1 MNFKQ
6 RVAMKK
12 VFFKTFG
19 CRTNIYDTQ
28 VMMENLTDF
37 EVTEVESEAQIIVV
51 NSCTVTNG
59 ADTGVRSYINHATK
73 EGKKVIIAG
82 CGAISKGESLFAQNK
97 VFGVMGHSEKGQIN
111 TLLKQEIPF
120 YQIGDLSSL
129 DETIVH
135 EYTGKTKA
143 FIKIQEGCNFRC
155 SYCIIPYVR
164 GNARSQDETK
174 IIKQVQKLALN
185 GYGEFVLTG
194 TNIGSYGKDKSSSL
208 GKLVQRLGAIKG
220 VRRIRLG
227 SIEPVQID
235 DSFREILD
243 EPWLERHLH
252 IALQHTSEKMLQL
265 MRRRNNVKQDLELF
279 QELNARGFALGTDF
293 ITGHPGESDA
303 IWEEAYSTL
312 EQFPLTH
319 LHAFT
324 YSKRDGTPSSIM
336 KPEVKGDIAH
346 HRLKSIE
353 ALVKEKN
360 LAFRRA
366 HAHLPLN
373 ILVEENKEDH
383 YVGYDQFFNKVII
396 ESSRDLHKE
405 WVTLTNYTVQE
416 EINHAHF

>member
-1 MNFKQ
+1 
-6 RVAMKK
+6 MKK

-28 VMMENLTDF
+28 IMMANLKDF
-37 EVTEVESEAQIIVV
+37 EITEHENEADIVVV

-73 EGKKVIIAG
+73 QGAKVIIAG
-82 CGAISKGESLFAQNK
+82 CGAMSKGADLFAKEK
-97 VFGVMGHSEKGQIN
+97 VFGVMGHSEKEHIN
-111 TLLKQEIPF
+111 TLLLQSTPF
-120 YQIGDLSSL
+120 FEMGDLTSL

-164 GNARSQDETK
+164 GNARSQDENK
-174 IIKQVQKLALN
+174 IIEQVQKLALN

-194 TNIGSYGKDKSSSL
+194 TNIGSYGRDKESSL
-208 GKLVQRLGAIKG
+208 GKLVQRLGAIRG

-235 DSFREILD
+235 ASFREILD

-252 IALQHTSEKMLQL
+252 IALQHTSEKILEL
-265 MRRRNNVKQDLELF
+265 MRRRNHVKRDLELF
-279 QELNARGFALGTDF
+279 QELSAKGFALGTDF
-293 ITGHPGESDA
+293 ITGHPGESEA
-303 IWEEAYSTL
+303 IWEEAYNTL

-324 YSKRDGTPSSIM
+324 YSKRNGTPSSTM
-336 KPEVKGDIAH
+336 KPEVKGDVATQ
-346 HRLKSIE
+346 RLKSIE
-353 ALVKEKN
+353 TLVKEKN

-373 ILVEENKEDH
+373 ILVEENKGDH
-383 YVGYDQFFNKVII
+383 YVGYDQFFNKIII
-396 ESSRDLHKE
+396 ESNRDLHKE
-405 WVTLTNYTVQE
+405 WITLTDYTVQE